1 MAIDGFFTI
10 RSIAYG
16 AGWEVEPQ
24 VLADGRLRLS
34 SALHSH
40 VCYVQPLQG
49 RQFMLS
55 FDSQQL
61 ITELETRFKE
71 FIGQPLGNMDLIR
84 EILREASK
92 LASTLP
98 DSPVMEFEEKMKGIT
113 LDKTT
118 AIREVEQRVGQD
130 IYRKNLLRYWGGEC
144 ALTRIGIEQLLVASH
159 AKPWKD
165 CESAEERLNVFNG
178 FLLEARY
185 DRLFDQGF
193 ISFTD
198 DGELMISRKLDESTV
213 NVLGLSRDLKLR
225 WVRDEHLPFLHWH
238 QQRVFLK

>member
-10 RSIAYG
+10 RSIAYD

-24 VLADGRLRLS
+24 ILADGRLRLS
-34 SALHSH
+34 SALNSH
-40 VCYVQPLQG
+40 MCYVQLLEG
-49 RQFMLS
+49 KQFILS

-71 FIGQPLGNMDLIR
+71 FPGQPLGNMDLIR

-113 LDKTT
+113 VDKTT

-130 IYRKNLLRYWGGEC
+130 IYRKNLIRYWGGEC

-165 CESAEERLNVFNG
+165 CESAEERMNVFNG

-193 ISFTD
+193 ISFKD
-198 DGELMISRKLDESTV
+198 DGGLMISRKVDESTIK
-213 NVLGLSRDLKLR
+213 VLGLNTDMALR